1 MKSLHML
8 ILGVFLCVG
17 RVAWAQGGDTIRLT
31 TLDQTIAAAVKSNP
45 TQEVYL
51 QQMKQAALNYKAAQG
66 FLYPN
71 ASLGFNGTDNLN
83 LAVTPIP
90 GVIFGQPGTTIYAKF
105 GKHYVYN
112 TGLTLNQDILTWT
125 NVLQM
130 KIARSNVELAHL
142 QREAFLQSLKEQV
155 ARLYFS
161 ALIARTALQIDGHDR
176 QLADSVVV
184 LSKQKLQE
192 GATDLMSVNL
202 AAINSNSIIQNQAQ
216 SQQLLDQSIENL
228 KILLAEKPA
237 DELLLVD
244 SLGPDVSGLGRA
256 DGLPGDAAM
265 GGQMGVWPTGVPGN
279 AADRQLGGPVKL
291 GADKNL
297 VVYRQQQDIA
307 GMQSRSQRSAAYPT
321 VTATVFFGD
330 QQFRD
335 DFSLAFGSNAWSVYN
350 YVALNI
356 TIPLFTGLA
365 NTNKYRSTLVQKDI
379 ADLQLRSAVE
389 QSAINDRLLVK
400 NYADYL
406 QMLEASAASFRLYGQ
421 NVRLDQQK
429 YSEGLMSLDVYM
441 KAFQDYLT
449 AENTYLNNLSQLL
462 SIQAT
467 IISRQ

>member
-1 MKSLHML
+1 ML

-17 RVAWAQGGDTIRLT
+17 RAAWAQGGDTTRLT

-71 ASLGFNGTDNLN
+71 ASLGFNGTDNLS

-112 TGLTLNQDILTWT
+112 TGLSLNQDILTWT

-130 KIARSNVELAHL
+130 KIARSNVELMHL

-161 ALIARTALQIDGHDR
+161 ALIAKTALAIDGHDR
-176 QLADSVVV
+176 QLADSVVA

-192 GATDLMSVNL
+192 GTTDLMSVNL
-202 AAINSNSIIQNQAQ
+202 AAINSNSIVQNQAQ

-228 KILLAEKPA
+228 KILLGAKPA
-237 DELLLVD
+237 DELSLVD
-244 SLGPDVSGLGRA
+244 SLGPDVSGLGET
-256 DGLPGDAAM
+256 DGLPGGTGLAGATGDAM
-265 GGQMGVWPTGVPGN
+265 
-279 AADRQLGGPVKL
+279 DGGPAWGRPMQL

-307 GMQSRSQRSAAYPT
+307 GMQSRSQRSVAYPT
-321 VTATVFFGD
+321 ITATGFLGD

-335 DFSLAFGSNAWSVYN
+335 DLSLAFGSNAWSVYN
-350 YVALNI
+350 YVAVNI
-356 TIPLFTGLA
+356 TVPLFTGLA
-365 NTNKYRSTLVQKDI
+365 NTYKYRSALVQKDI
-379 ADLQLRSAVE
+379 ADLQMRSAVE

-406 QMLEASAASFRLYGQ
+406 QMLKASAASFRLYGQ

>member
-1 MKSLHML
+1 VKPLQL
-8 ILGVFLCVG
+8 FFLGVYFCCG
-17 RVAWAQGGDTIRLT
+17 GTARAQGGDTTRLT
-31 TLDQTIAAAVKSNP
+31 NLEKTIAAAVKSNP
-45 TQEVYL
+45 TQEIYL

-71 ASLGFNGTDNLN
+71 ASLGFNGTDNLS
-83 LAVTPIP
+83 LSTTPVP
-90 GVIFGQPGTTIYAKF
+90 GVIFGRPGETIYAKF

-112 TGLTLNQDILTWT
+112 TGVSLSQDIVSWT
-125 NVLQM
+125 NVLEM
-130 KIARSNVELAHL
+130 KLARSNVELAHL

-161 ALIARTALQIDGHDR
+161 ALIAKTALQIDAHDK
-176 QLADSVVV
+176 QLADSVVA
-184 LSKQKLQE
+184 LSEQKLQE
-192 GATDLMSVNL
+192 GTTDKMSVNL
-202 AAINSNSIIQNQAQ
+202 AVINGNTIAQNQAQ
-216 SQQLLDQSIENL
+216 SRQLLDQSRENL
-228 KILLAEKPA
+228 KILLGGRPG
-237 DELLLVD
+237 DELVVAD
-244 SLGPDVSGLGRA
+244 SLGGDVSGLGDA
-256 DGLPGDAAM
+256 DALPG
-265 GGQMGVWPTGVPGN
+265 GGGTP
-279 AADRQLGGPVKL
+279 AL

-321 VTATVFFGD
+321 VTATGFFGD

-335 DFSLAFGSNAWSVYN
+335 DFSLAFGNNAWSAYN

-356 TIPLFTGLA
+356 TIPLFTGLT
-365 NTNKYRSTLVQKDI
+365 NTYKYRSAVVQKDI
-379 ADLQLRSAVE
+379 ADLQLKKAVDE
-389 QSAINDRLLVK
+389 SAINDRLLLK
-400 NYADYL
+400 NYTDYE
-406 QMLEASAASFRLYGQ
+406 QMVRASAASFQLYGQ

-429 YSEGLMSLDVYM
+429 YGEGLLPLDVYM

>member
-1 MKSLHML
+1 LHRKYRNTVKALHIL
-8 ILGVFLCVG
+8 ILGVFLG
-17 RVAWAQGGDTIRLT
+17 GGGTARAQGGDTTRLA

-45 TQEVYL
+45 TQEIYL

-71 ASLGFNGTDNLN
+71 ASLGFNGTDNLS

-112 TGLTLNQDILTWT
+112 AGLTLNQDILSWT
-125 NVLQM
+125 NVLQV
-130 KIARSNVELAHL
+130 KIAHSNIELAHL
-142 QREAFLQSLKEQV
+142 QREAFLQSLREQV

-161 ALIARTALQIDGHDR
+161 ALIAKTALQIDGHDR
-176 QLADSVVV
+176 QLADSVVA

-192 GATDLMSVNL
+192 GSTDLMSVNL
-202 AAINSNSIIQNQAQ
+202 AAINGNSISQNQAQ

-228 KILLAEKPA
+228 KILLGDKPA

-244 SLGPDVSGLGRA
+244 SLGPDVSGLGGA
-256 DGLPGDAAM
+256 DALPG
-265 GGQMGVWPTGVPGN
+265 GGAIGATPPS
-279 AADRQLGGPVKL
+279 L

-321 VTATVFFGD
+321 ITATGFLGD

-335 DFSLAFGSNAWSVYN
+335 DFSLAFGNNAWSAYN

-356 TIPLFTGLA
+356 TVPLFTGLA
-365 NTNKYRSTLVQKDI
+365 NTNKYRSALVQKDI

-389 QSAINDRLLVK
+389 QSAINDRLLIR

-406 QMLEASAASFRLYGQ
+406 QMLRASAASFRLYGQ

-429 YSEGLMSLDVYM
+429 YTEGLMSLDVYM
-441 KAFQDYLT
+441 KAFQDYLA

>member
-1 MKSLHML
+1 MKLLHVL
-8 ILGVFLCVG
+8 ICGALVCGGSKGV
-17 RVAWAQGGDTIRLT
+17 AQGDTIRLN
-31 TLDQTIAAAVKSNP
+31 TLDQTIALAVKNNP
-45 TQEVYL
+45 SQEIYL
-51 QQMKQAALNYKAAQG
+51 KQMQQAALNYKASQG

-71 ASLGFNGTDNLN
+71 ASLGFNGTDNLS

-90 GVIFGQPGTTIYAKF
+90 GVILGKPGETIYAKF

-112 TGLTLNQDILTWT
+112 SGLTLNQNIVTWT

-130 KIARSNVELAHL
+130 KIAQSNVELAHL
-142 QREAFLQSLKEQV
+142 QREAYLQSLRDQV

-161 ALIARTALQIDGHDR
+161 AIIARTALQIDEHDR
-176 QLADSVVV
+176 LLADSVVA

-202 AAINSNSIIQNQAQ
+202 SAINSNTIIQNQAQ
-216 SQQLLDQSIENL
+216 SQQLLDQSVENL
-228 KILLAEKPA
+228 KILMGGKPA
-237 DELLLVD
+237 DELLIVD
-244 SLGPDVSGLGRA
+244 SLGPDASGLEEK
-256 DGLPGDAAM
+256 DELPGDSTDPGSGRSDTAGFWM
-265 GGQMGVWPTGVPGN
+265 GRPG
-279 AADRQLGGPVKL
+279 RL

-321 VTATVFFGD
+321 ITASGFFGD

-335 DFSLAFGSNAWSVYN
+335 DFSLAFGSNSWSAYN
-350 YVALNI
+350 YLQLNI
-356 TIPLFTGLA
+356 TVPLFTGLA
-365 NTNKYRSTLVQKDI
+365 NTYKYRSTLVQRDI
-379 ADLQLRSAVE
+379 ADLQWRTAVE
-389 QSAINDRLLVK
+389 QSAINDRLLLK
-400 NYADYL
+400 NYADYFR
-406 QMLEASAASFRLYGQ
+406 MLRASAASFRLYGQ

-429 YSEGLMSLDVYM
+429 YAEGLLSLDVYM
-441 KAFQDYLT
+441 KAFQDYLS